1 MIDVVFFLGA
11 GFTKGA
17 TGTAPVGEELA
28 RAVLG
33 RICRYAPDIGHGM
46 NPARG
51 FVSRFFGVQMT
62 DSPPSVVP
70 RLEDVLTLADWSWM
84 HKQNLAPDYGYKE
97 ARIARNAL
105 LRAVVN
111 ELAET
116 LRAQSHE
123 CCNQFFGRLAEGGA
137 SYAIVSTNYD
147 LVVDNQLMR
156 LGSCNYGVRA
166 RRNLS
171 IEDVREDYYRR
182 GGVRG
187 GASDLRWHSGSQS
200 GYVNQ
205 GAVMN
210 LKLHG
215 SLNWLYCPRCQ
226 ELDVTMGEKSTQL
239 LTDHGSSLLCANSAC
254 TCDYE
259 PLLILPTMYKQY
271 ENRVFEETWALAG
284 MTLEQ
289 AHKVVFIGYSLP
301 EADYEL
307 KCLIAKSIMGRREH
321 DRFCLVVVDDD
332 IAQPREGESKQ
343 KFTDRKKQVEATG
356 ERYRAF
362 FGHRL
367 SSGAFMPIGLKGLVE
382 RYDEIVLGPPLP
394 QAAE

>member
-17 TGTAPVGEELA
+17 TGTAPVGDELA

-33 RICRYAPDIGHGM
+33 RICRYAPDIGRGM
-46 NPARG
+46 NPARA

-62 DSPPSVVP
+62 GSPPTVVP
-70 RLEDVLTLADWSWM
+70 RLEDVLTLADWSWV
-84 HKQNLAPDYGYKE
+84 HKQNLAPDYGYTE
-97 ARIARNAL
+97 ARRARNAL

-116 LRAQSHE
+116 LRTQAHE
-123 CCNQFFGRLAEGGA
+123 CCDQFFGKLAEGRA

-147 LVVDNQLMR
+147 LVADNQLMR
-156 LGSCNYGVRA
+156 VGSCNYGVRA

-171 IEDVREDYYRR
+171 LEDVREDHYRR

-187 GASDLRWHSGSQS
+187 GASDLKWHNGNRS

-226 ELDVTMGEKSTQL
+226 ELDVTTGEKSTQL
-239 LTDHGSSLLCANSAC
+239 LTDQGSSLLCANSAC

-271 ENRVFEETWALAG
+271 ENRVLEDTWNLAS
-284 MTLEQ
+284 MALEQ
-289 AHKVVFIGYSLP
+289 AHRVVFIGYSLP

-321 DRFCLVVVDDD
+321 DDFSLVVVDDD
-332 IAQPREGESKQ
+332 ITQSRQGESEQ
-343 KFTDRKKQVEATG
+343 RFTDRKKRVNATG
-356 ERYRAF
+356 ERYQAF

-367 SSGAFMPIGLKGLVE
+367 SGDAFMPIGLKGLVE
-382 RYDEIVLGPPLP
+382 RYDDIVLGRRPP
-394 QAAE
+394 QAME